1 MLEDRQSKRE
11 NGSIASI
18 GVPGLVFNPS
28 MQTLFLDFCS
38 HDKLIAIIAGGKVL
52 ASAHLEDH
60 TDETSVLPAI
70 EAVVKKAGCTME
82 TLGRI
87 AATTG
92 PGGFMSQRVGL
103 SIANALSW
111 SLKIPIAGIHLS
123 DLYAAR
129 TDEAATWIHSTKK
142 ELLFV
147 RDLSRTEEPK
157 LMTLKELSKMEG
169 MYVGEVLPDQAKA
182 LVMKPYEKM
191 AETLDVLPSL
201 LSTLSYGMESLTPW
215 YGRGA

>member
-1 MLEDRQSKRE
+1 
-11 NGSIASI
+11 
-18 GVPGLVFNPS
+18 
-28 MQTLFLDFCS
+28 
-38 HDKLIAIIAGGKVL
+38 
-52 ASAHLEDH
+52 
-60 TDETSVLPAI
+60 
-70 EAVVKKAGCTME
+70 ME

-129 TDEAATWIHSTKK
+129 VGEAVTWIHSTKK

-147 RDLSRTEEPK
+147 RDLSRKEEPK
-157 LMTLKELSKMEG
+157 LVTLQEISTMEG
-169 MYVGEVLPDQAKA
+169 LYVGEVLPDQAKA
-182 LVMKPYEKM
+182 LIMKPYEKM
-191 AETLDVLPSL
+191 ADTLEILPAV
-201 LSTLSYGMESLTPW
+201 LSTLPYDMKPLTPW